1 MNKESVLAEF
11 RRVTEGPDET
21 LDLAKTALLI
31 ASIEYRDLDI
41 SHELSV
47 LDSIAAGAS
56 RWITS
61 DLEALQSVNAL
72 SRWLFDD
79 LGFAGNHED
88 YYDPKNSYLN
98 DVLSRR
104 LGIPISLS
112 LVYIE
117 AGRRVGIPLVGIGM
131 PGHFLV
137 RHRDEE
143 ELFIDPF
150 HKGILLSVEECRQR
164 FHKMTN
170 NSVPWEEGH
179 LSPIRNRDFIARML
193 RNLKTIYVRKEDFAR
208 VLTVMDMLVSL
219 LPDAAEERRD
229 RGLIHHRLGNDAEAL
244 EDLRW
249 FASTRHPGSKDEF
262 LEKLIG
268 DLMGLRRAPGTS

>member
-1 MNKESVLAEF
+1 MDRDSLLWEF
-11 RRVTEGPDET
+11 TSATEMPDEE
-21 LDLAKTALLI
+21 LDVARIALLI
-31 ASIEYRDLDI
+31 ASVEYPNLNVDDHLC
-41 SHELSV
+41 V
-47 LDSIAAGAS
+47 LDSLAAGAS
-56 RWITS
+56 RWLTQ
-61 DLEALQSVNAL
+61 DVEALQAVNVL

-79 LGFAGNHED
+79 LGFSGNQED

-98 DVLSRR
+98 DLLDRR
-104 LGIPISLS
+104 LGIPLSLS

-117 AGRRVGIPLVGIGM
+117 VGRRAGVPLVGIGM

-143 ELFIDPF
+143 SLYVDPF

-170 NSVPWEEGH
+170 NSVPWESGH
-179 LSPIRNRDFIARML
+179 LAPIRNRDFVARML
-193 RNLKTIYVRKEDFAR
+193 RNLKTIYVRKEDFTR
-208 VLTVMDMLVSL
+208 VLSVMNMLVAL
-219 LPDAAEERRD
+219 LPDVAEERRD
-229 RGLIHHRLGNDAEAL
+229 RGLIHHRLGNDREAL

-262 LEKLIG
+262 LDKLIG
-268 DLMGLRRAPGTS
+268 DLVGLSRKRRSP

>member
-1 MNKESVLAEF
+1 MNKETVLEEF
-11 RRVTEGPDET
+11 ARATEVPDEE
-21 LDLAKTALLI
+21 LDLSKTAFLI
-31 ASIEYRDLDI
+31 ASMQYPDLDFE
-41 SHELSV
+41 HEFGV

-56 RWITS
+56 RWITE
-61 DLEALQSVNAL
+61 DMEALQAVNAL

-79 LGFAGNHED
+79 LGFAGNHDD

-98 DVLSRR
+98 DLLDLR

-112 LVYIE
+112 LLYIE
-117 AGRRVGIPLVGIGM
+117 VGRRVGVPLVGIGM

-143 ELFIDPF
+143 SLFIDPF
-150 HKGILLSVEECRQR
+150 HKGILLSVDECRKR

-170 NSVPWEEGH
+170 NSVPWEAGH
-179 LSPIRNRDFIARML
+179 LAPIRNRDFIARML
-193 RNLKTIYVRKEDFAR
+193 RNLKTIYVRKEDFIQ
-208 VLTVMDMLVSL
+208 VLWVMNMLVAL

-229 RGLIHHRLGNDAEAL
+229 RGLIHHRLGSDTEAL

-268 DLMGLRRAPGTS
+268 DLMGLRGKQRST

>member
-1 MNKESVLAEF
+1 MDRDSLLSEF
-11 RRVTEGPDET
+11 TSATEMPDEE
-21 LDLAKTALLI
+21 LDVARIALLI
-31 ASIEYRDLDI
+31 ASVEYPNLNIDD
-41 SHELSV
+41 ELCV
-47 LDSIAAGAS
+47 LDSLAAGAS
-56 RWITS
+56 RWLTQ
-61 DLEALQSVNAL
+61 DVEALQAVNVL

-79 LGFAGNHED
+79 LGFSGNQED

-98 DVLSRR
+98 DLLDRR
-104 LGIPISLS
+104 LGIPLSLS

-117 AGRRVGIPLVGIGM
+117 VGRRAGVPLVGIGM

-143 ELFIDPF
+143 GLYVDPF

-170 NSVPWEEGH
+170 NSVPWESGH
-179 LSPIRNRDFIARML
+179 LAPIRNRDFVARML
-193 RNLKTIYVRKEDFAR
+193 RNLKTIYVRKEDFTR
-208 VLTVMDMLVSL
+208 VLSVMNMLVAL
-219 LPDAAEERRD
+219 LPDVAEERRD
-229 RGLIHHRLGNDAEAL
+229 RGLIHHRLGNDREAL

-262 LEKLIG
+262 LDKLIG
-268 DLMGLRRAPGTS
+268 DLVGLSRKRRSP